1 MQEAALI
8 VFVAREGA
16 DRRVAVTPEIAGKY
30 IAASHEVVV
39 EAGAGALAGFTDADY
54 VAAGARIATTEDE
67 VAAANVVVS
76 VNPLSGSIIKQLA
89 RGTIVVSIQEPFDRP
104 DNVRLFIDRGITA
117 FALEFIPRTTRAQY
131 MDVLSSQACL
141 AGYKAIIEAA
151 HYYNRGFPLLMTS
164 AGTVP
169 AARVLVIGAGVAGLQ
184 AIATAKRLGAV
195 VSAFDVRA
203 AAKEQVESLG
213 AKFVDVGS
221 QEAVNGVY
229 ATEMS
234 DAYKLAQE
242 EKLRSVLPGCD
253 VVITTAQIP
262 GKRAPIIVKKDMV
275 ESMKRGSIIIDL
287 ASKTGGNCECTV
299 PGEMTTVGEV
309 TIVAFNNILDL
320 IAADA
325 SKLFAKNVFTFLE
338 FIVQHICECGIDEAA
353 LTEDIV
359 SETLLTHEGQIRS
372 SRIQNLI

>member
-1 MQEAALI
+1 MVI
-8 VFVAREGA
+8 FVAKESA
-16 DRRVAVTPEIAGKY
+16 DCRVAVTPEITGKY
-30 IAASHEVVV
+30 IAAGHEVIVD
-39 EAGAGALAGFTDADY
+39 AGAGSLSGFTDADY
-54 VAAGARIATTEDE
+54 AIAGAKIAGENAIA
-67 VAAANVVVS
+67 VANVVVS
-76 VNPLSGSIIKQLA
+76 VNPLSAPTIRQLT
-89 RGTIVVSIQEPFDRP
+89 RGTLAVSIQEPFDHP
-104 DNVRLFIDRGITA
+104 DNVRLFIDGGITA

-141 AGYKAIIEAA
+141 AGYKAVIEAA
-151 HYYNRGFPLLMTS
+151 HHFNRGFPLLMTS

-195 VSAFDVRA
+195 VSAFDVRV

-213 AKFVDVGS
+213 AKFIDVDS
-221 QEAVNGVY
+221 REIANGVY

-242 EKLRSVLPGCD
+242 EKLWSVLPGCD

-262 GKRAPIIVKKDMV
+262 GKRAPVIVKRDMV

-299 PGEMTTVGEV
+299 PGETVTVGGV
-309 TIVAFNNILDL
+309 TIIAFNNILDL

-325 SKLFAKNVFTFLE
+325 SRLFAKNIFSFLE
-338 FIVQHICECGIDEAA
+338 FFTQRVDERGIDAAA
-353 LTEDIV
+353 LAEDII
-359 SETLLTHEGQIRS
+359 SETLITHEGKVRNARLQG
-372 SRIQNLI
+372 LILG

>member
-1 MQEAALI
+1 VQEVALI
-8 VFVAREGA
+8 VFVAKEVV
-16 DRRVAVTPEIAGKY
+16 DHRVAGTPEIAGKY
-30 IAASHEVVV
+30 IAAGHDVAV
-39 EAGAGALAGFTDADY
+39 ETGAGNLAGFIDDNY
-54 VAAGARIATTEDE
+54 VTGGARIATGDE
-67 VAAANVVVS
+67 IATANIVIS
-76 VNPLSGSIIKQLA
+76 VNPLSENAIRRLA
-89 RGTIVVSIQEPFDRP
+89 RGTIVASIQEPFEHP
-104 DNVRLFIDRGITA
+104 NNVKLFIDRGITA

-141 AGYKAIIEAA
+141 AGYKAVIEAA
-151 HYYNRGFPLLMTS
+151 HSFGRGFPLLMTS

-169 AARVLVIGAGVAGLQ
+169 AAKVLVIGAGVAGLQ

-213 AKFVDVGS
+213 AKFVDVES
-221 QEAVNGVY
+221 QEIANSVY

-262 GKRAPIIVKKDMV
+262 GEKAPVIIKGDMM
-275 ESMKRGSIIIDL
+275 ESMKRGSVIVDL

-299 PGEMTTVGEV
+299 HGETTVVGGV
-309 TIVAFNNILDL
+309 TIIAFNSILDL

-325 SKLFAKNVFTFLE
+325 SRLFAKNVFAFLE
-338 FIVQHICECGIDEAA
+338 FLLPRVEKCGIDTAA
-353 LTEDIV
+353 SAEDIIFG
-359 SETLLTHEGQIRS
+359 TLITHDGKVRNDRVQA
-372 SRIQNLI
+372 LV